1 MWFEVPFIEGLS
13 FVIEKIYY
21 IASIG
26 LFASVIIG
34 LRQLQIVKED
44 NKIRNQR
51 ASIEKSLE
59 YLEWFAKDFI
69 PYHSEFRQTL
79 KTKITE
85 RLDDENE
92 EIEVKKSIIEQYRI
106 IHGVKDIEQNDNFDV
121 SLPSLELINR
131 IFVRAQSGNV
141 LNQLEYFAAA
151 MTSGL
156 ADEEL
161 AYNPL
166 ASLYCE
172 LVEEMYHNIIFL
184 RGESNRM
191 YSNIIKLYKI
201 WKPRLKKDDIRHYQ
215 DKLSKESEML
225 PDVKIKSIGL

>member
-1 MWFEVPFIEGLS
+1 MWFEAPWIKGLS
-13 FVIEKIYY
+13 FLIELIYY

-34 LRQLQIVKED
+34 LRQLQIVKDD

-69 PYHSEFRQTL
+69 PYHSDFRKNL
-79 KTKITE
+79 KEKISE
-85 RLDDENE
+85 RLEDDDE
-92 EIEVKKSIIEQYRI
+92 EIEVKMSIIEQYKI
-106 IHGVKDIEQNDNFDV
+106 IHAVKDIDQNDNFDV
-121 SLPSLELINR
+121 SLPSLEMINR
-131 IFVRAQSGNV
+131 IYAKAQSGNV

-172 LVEEMYHNIIFL
+172 LIEEMYHNIIFL

-201 WKPRLKKDDIRHYQ
+201 WKPRLKKKTFDIIRI
-215 DKLSKESEML
+215 D
-225 PDVKIKSIGL
+225 